1 MKSVVRIANAG
12 GYWGD
17 DPEALYRQVTGG
29 PIDYVTSDF
38 LAEITMVILH
48 RQRARNPKAGFAY
61 DFIQQLKPALRA
73 VADRGITVI
82 VNAGGINPHGCAE
95 AVAELCRESGVRL
108 PIGVVSGD
116 DVLARLAEFESNGVR
131 LDHMD
136 GTRSYAEIRGKVA
149 AANVYLGAKPVVEAL
164 RRGAR
169 IIVTGRT
176 TDAALILAPLVHE
189 FDWSWQ
195 DWNRLAAGVVAGHI
209 LECGAQATGGNFT
222 DWASLPSML
231 DMGYPIVEAERDG
244 SFVVTKHPG
253 TGGAVT
259 RATVTEQL
267 LYEIGDPRAYLTPDV
282 TANFTSM
289 ELEQEGPDRVRVRNV
304 RGTPPPSTLKASV
317 VYGDGFKA
325 VGTAL
330 LSGPHVVAKAK
341 RMTEMIFH
349 RLGKD
354 FAEYR
359 VDFVGYRGC
368 WGAAAPEVEPNEVV
382 LRVGVRDPDRAK
394 LKRFATSFL
403 GFGLQAPAG
412 FGIFGGRPDV
422 QEALG
427 FWPALLPRDL
437 VSAQVDILD
446 GERRE
451 HCEVPMALATAAA
464 AGAEASARPQSA
476 PPAQSSSPTKRV
488 PLVTLAYA
496 RSGDKG
502 DHANIGV
509 AARSEAGYAFLRR
522 TLTAARVK
530 EYYADLVHGDV
541 VRYELPNLRALNF
554 VLHNALGGG
563 GTLSLRV
570 DHQGKTLAQGLLQM
584 ELEAPEDVLKTVSP
598 VPQTGGRRA

>member
-61 DFIQQLKPALRA
+61 DFIQQLKPALRV

-116 DVLARLAEFESNGVR
+116 DVLPRLAEFEANGVR

-149 AANVYLGAKPVVEAL
+149 AANVYLGARPVVEAL

-169 IIVTGRT
+169 VIVTGRT

-195 DWNRLAAGVVAGHI
+195 DWDRLAAGVVAGHI

-231 DMGYPIVEAERDG
+231 DMGYPIVEAERNG

-259 RATVTEQL
+259 CATVTEQL
-267 LYEIGDPRAYLTPDV
+267 LYEIGDPQAYLTPDV
-282 TANFTSM
+282 TADFTSLQ
-289 ELEQEGPDRVRVRNV
+289 LEQEGPDRVRVRDV
-304 RGTPPPSTLKASV
+304 RGTPSPSTLKASV
-317 VYGDGFKA
+317 VYADGFKA

-349 RLGKD
+349 RLGTD

-382 LRVGVRDPDRAK
+382 LRVGVRDPDAAK

-403 GFGLQAPAG
+403 GFGLQAPSG

-427 FWPALLPRDL
+427 FWPALVPRNL
-437 VSAQVDILD
+437 VSARVDILD

-451 HCEVPMALATAAA
+451 HCEVPMALPVAGTAAPERRPA
-464 AGAEASARPQSA
+464 AA
-476 PPAQSSSPTKRV
+476 PAASSSGPTKRV
-488 PLVTLAYA
+488 RLVALAHA

-509 AARSEAGYAFLRR
+509 AARSDAAYAFLRAA
-522 TLTAARVK
+522 LTAARVK
-530 EYYADLVHGDV
+530 EYYADLVQGDV

-584 ELEAPEDVLKTVSP
+584 EIDVPSALDDQLP
-598 VPQTGGRRA
+598 AGIRA

>member
-61 DFIQQLKPALRA
+61 DFIQQLRPALRA
-73 VADRGITVI
+73 IGESGITVI

-95 AVAELCRESGVRL
+95 AVAEVCRQAGVNL
-108 PIGVVSGD
+108 PIGVVGGD
-116 DVLARLAEFESNGVR
+116 DVLSRLEDFEARGVR

-189 FDWSWQ
+189 FDWSWE

-231 DMGYPIVEAERDG
+231 DMGYPIVEADADG

-259 RATVTEQL
+259 CATITEQL

-282 TANFTSM
+282 TVDFTSVQ
-289 ELEQEGPDRVRVRNV
+289 LEQKGTDRVRVRDV

-317 VYGDGFKA
+317 VYSDGFRA
-325 VGTAL
+325 IGTAL
-330 LSGPHVVAKAK
+330 LPGPHVVAKAE

-354 FAEYR
+354 FAERR

-382 LRVGVRDPDRAK
+382 LRVGVRDPDAAK

-427 FWPALLPRDL
+427 FWPALVPRDL
-437 VSAQVDILD
+437 VDAQVDIID
-446 GERRE
+446 GDRRE
-451 HCEVPMALATAAA
+451 HCEVPMALAGAGTAAPQGGPTVAPPASRA
-464 AGAEASARPQSA
+464 AGAR
-476 PPAQSSSPTKRV
+476 KRV
-488 PLVTLAYA
+488 PLLALAYA

-509 AARSEAGYAFLRR
+509 AARSEAAYAFLREH
-522 TLTAARVK
+522 LTADRVK
-530 EYYADLVHGDV
+530 EFYADLVQGDV

-584 ELEAPEDVLKTVSP
+584 EIEAPEDLIATAATKL
-598 VPQTGGRRA
+598 GRQPG

>member
-17 DPEALYRQVTGG
+17 DPEALYRQVAGG
-29 PIDYVTSDF
+29 PVDYVTSDF

-61 DFIQQLKPALRA
+61 DFIQQLKPALQLIA
-73 VADRGITVI
+73 ERGITVI
-82 VNAGGINPHGCAE
+82 VNAGGINPHGCAD
-95 AVAELCRESGVRL
+95 AVAAVCREVGVAL

-116 DVLARLAEFESNGVR
+116 NILDRLDELEAHGAT

-136 GTRSYAEIRGKVA
+136 GVRPYAEIRGKIV

-164 RRGAR
+164 KRGAR
-169 IIVTGRT
+169 IIITGRT

-189 FDWSWQ
+189 FGWQWDDW
-195 DWNRLAAGVVAGHI
+195 DRIAAGIVAGHI

-222 DWASLPSML
+222 DWQSLPSML
-231 DMGYPIVEAERDG
+231 DMGYPIVEAAPDG
-244 SFVVTKHPG
+244 SFVVTKHPN

-259 RATVTEQL
+259 CATVTEQL
-267 LYEIGDPRAYLTPDV
+267 LYEIGDPTAYLTPDV
-282 TANFTSM
+282 SADFTS
-289 ELEQEGPDRVRVRNV
+289 LHLAADGTDRVRVSGV

-317 VYGDGFKA
+317 VYSDGFKA

-330 LSGPHVVAKAK
+330 LSGPNVVAKAT
-341 RMTEMIFH
+341 RMSEMIFH
-349 RLGKD
+349 RLGTN
-354 FAEYR
+354 FAER
-359 VDFVGYRGC
+359 RIDFVGYRGC
-368 WGAAAPEVEPNEVV
+368 WGNAAPDVEPNEVV
-382 LRVGVRDPDRAK
+382 LRIGVRDADRRK
-394 LKRFATSFL
+394 LERFSINFL
-403 GFGLQAPAG
+403 GFGLQSPPG

-427 FWPALLPRDL
+427 FWPARVPRDL
-437 VSAQVDILD
+437 VTAEVTVLD

-451 HCEVPMALATAAA
+451 QLAVPMALVGAGNPRTAGATAFAA
-464 AGAEASARPQSA
+464 SSAVRGPTQPAKLSA
-476 PPAQSSSPTKRV
+476 I
-488 PLVTLAYA
+488 AYA

-502 DHANIGV
+502 DHANVGV
-509 AARSEAGYAFLRR
+509 AARSDAAFAFLRAA
-522 TLTAARVK
+522 LTPERVK
-530 EYYADLVHGDV
+530 QYFADLVRGDV
-541 VRYELPNLRALNF
+541 VRYELPNLRAFNF

-584 ELEAPEDVLKTVSP
+584 PLDVP
-598 VPQTGGRRA
+598 VAVLSGKQI